1 MNEKE
6 YLKEIKRMIEE
17 LAELDEKDALK
28 VVHDM
33 VEFKIDYKSEPELD
47 RLRDVF
53 YFLSGI
59 MFQKKISKRWN
70 GT

>member
-1 MNEKE
+1 
-6 YLKEIKRMIEE
+6 
-17 LAELDEKDALK
+17 LAKLDDKDALK
-28 VVHDM
+28 VLHDM
-33 VEFKIDYKSEPELD
+33 VEFKMDYKSEPELD

-59 MFQKKISKRWN
+59 MFQKKMSKRWN